1 VPPQDHGAVVQIRLH
16 VVLLPV
22 FVLYD
27 ARAVVVFSHDTIQNS
42 KEKDDPSERTE
53 RGKLS
58 VLPPF
63 HTSIP
68 WRTGEPLSQDPSPAA
83 RRQAQQIT
91 GPDSL
96 CFISCSYVCLGSL
109 VSVAIFVG
117 FSLVFTSTQG

>member
-1 VPPQDHGAVVQIRLH
+1 VQIRLH

-42 KEKDDPSERTE
+42 KEKDDLSERTE

-63 HTSIP
+63 RTSIP

-83 RRQAQQIT
+83 RRQAQQIRRVTSIET
-91 GPDSL
+91 GRR
-96 CFISCSYVCLGSL
+96 CSNHNLL
-109 VSVAIFVG
+109 V
-117 FSLVFTSTQG
+117 LRTTTTQ